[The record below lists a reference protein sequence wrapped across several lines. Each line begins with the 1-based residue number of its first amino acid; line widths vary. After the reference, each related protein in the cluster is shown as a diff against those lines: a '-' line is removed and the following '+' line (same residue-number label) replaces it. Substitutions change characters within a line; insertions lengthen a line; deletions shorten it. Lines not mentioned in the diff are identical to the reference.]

1 MLAQVT
7 LKYFLLAILIEE
19 TIMGDTLE
27 TIYTGTLTASS
38 FTNNVATLLTT
49 NSATRH
55 AIKDIYVTQGATE
68 YSIAGSLKING
79 TTVLSSLNNSVS
91 GLAIVGPSEAVT
103 VTTTSLPIPYTD
115 AYIGTG
121 GVSSNTVNSITF
133 PQLGGSDAA
142 AAETPTQVVV
152 PSDGIANNTTQRAVW
167 TNLPDGGSDDAMVVT
182 YTDGNSTTN
191 AYYYPDQTTATGR
204 VVINTGTY
212 SPKVFD
218 GTRYVYYMN
227 NAQYLARYD
236 TLTQTNLPTYFA
248 FTPIRGYNMATLS
261 TYAKMFMMG
270 PDKIMFWPQ
279 YNSNGD
285 GPYVFTP
292 STQAFESPDA
302 GMTFTVNSF
311 FGVGADAW
319 AGTQLSDGTYRMVK
333 RVNAQG
339 IRVYTWAPGDLWAAS
354 ARPYTEYT
362 GLGTQNTSYS
372 IAAVGDN
379 FYFTKNNDTQLRY
392 INLLTGVEGLTGTSV
407 ASPGATTN
415 PNPNSGLWGALKTPT
430 ASQIAGR
437 TYTIDPSISLRIT
450 GVTST

>member
-1 MLAQVT
+1 
-7 LKYFLLAILIEE
+7 
-19 TIMGDTLE
+19 MGDTLE

-38 FTNNVATLLTT
+38 FTNNVATLFTT

-55 AIKDIYVTQGATE
+55 AIKDIYVTQGATA

-79 TTVLSSLNNSVS
+79 TTVLSSLNSSVS

-133 PQLGGSDAA
+133 PQIAGTNAA
-142 AAETPTQVVV
+142 ATETPTQIVV
-152 PSDGIANNTTQRAVW
+152 PSDGYANNSTRRTVW

-191 AYYYPDQTTATGR
+191 AYYYPDQTTTSGR
-204 VVINTGTY
+204 VAIDTGTY
-212 SPKVFD
+212 APKVFD
-218 GTRYVYYMN
+218 GTRYVYYMAS
-227 NAQYLARYD
+227 AQYLGRYD
-236 TLTQTNLPTYFA
+236 TLTQTNVTTYFL
-248 FTPIRGYNMATLS
+248 FPQIRGNAMANKS
-261 TYAKMFMMG
+261 TYPKMFMLG
-270 PDKIMFWPQ
+270 PDKIMFWSQ
-279 YNSNGD
+279 YNTANA
-285 GPYVFTP
+285 GPYIFTP
-292 STQAFESPDA
+292 STQAIENALATMSYTPNSVVGSADYP
-302 GMTFTVNSF
+302 FT
-311 FGVGADAW
+311 
-319 AGTQLSDGTYRMVK
+319 GTQLSDGTYRFMGAYGTNEL
-333 RVNAQG
+333 RVF
-339 IRVYTWAPGDLWAAS
+339 TWAPGDLWPS
-354 ARPYTEYT
+354 SPRSYTSYT
-362 GLGTQNTSYS
+362 GLSLQTYNMS

-379 FYFTKNNDTQLRY
+379 FYYTKSNDPQLRY